1 MSQIDKQLDHIY
13 HRSRIDAQIT
23 GMIALVAVMAILSLT
38 IGPKFAPFKVGASM
52 LEPVRFVWVEVEQEW
67 VSEYTLV
74 QTKTFPPIGNMGNI
88 DIREVYP
95 KVVSIVLF
103 ISVMAIS
110 GFIYKCA
117 RRQTRLMNEIYAD
130 DPDRPYF
137 RPWSEIRITFWA
149 LNFALL
155 FVMLLLFFL

>member
-1 MSQIDKQLDHIY
+1 MTKIDKQLDHIY

-23 GMIALVAVMAILSLT
+23 GMIVLVGIMAILSLT
-38 IGPKFAPFKVGASM
+38 VGPKFAPFKIGAK
-52 LEPVRFVWVEVEQEW
+52 LLQPQRYVWVEMEQEW
-67 VSEYTLV
+67 VTENTLV
-74 QTKTFPPIGNMGNI
+74 NTGTFPPIENKGAV

-95 KVVSIVLF
+95 QVVSLVLF

-110 GFIYKCA
+110 GFVYKCA
-117 RRQTRLMNEIYAD
+117 RRQTRLMNQIYAD
-130 DPDRPYF
+130 DPDRPYY

-155 FVMLLLFFL
+155 FVMLLMFFL